1 MFFFK
6 DILPSCFL
14 TISIMLLSLHVLKL
28 HDTLHCIED
37 DKNKKYYETYYKI
50 AQLEEGLFGFQ
61 EKYEEDYTHL

>member
-1 MFFFK
+1 
-6 DILPSCFL
+6 
-14 TISIMLLSLHVLKL
+14 MLLSLHVLKL